1 MSAVERG
8 RDAVVRS
15 VEALALTISIRSIP
29 MSLEPLLKTDLT
41 IAQLKV
47 LSLVVT
53 SEDGATGGG
62 LAETF
67 GVSMATT
74 SKHVDR
80 LVEQGLVTRAF
91 DVDDQ
96 RVRRIRATELGRAV
110 VLRMMASRPELGSEV
125 LRDLATED
133 LRALEQG
140 LRAVD
145 ELLRARRA

>member
-1 MSAVERG
+1 MSAGERS

>member
-1 MSAVERG
+1 MSAGERG

>member
-1 MSAVERG
+1 MSTAERG

-91 DVDDQ
+91 DADDQ

>member
-1 MSAVERG
+1 MSAGERS

-80 LVEQGLVTRAF
+80 LVEQGLVTRSF

>member
-1 MSAVERG
+1 MSAAERG

-80 LVEQGLVTRAF
+80 LVEQGLVTREF
-91 DVDDQ
+91 DADDQ

-125 LRDLATED
+125 LRDLTTED

-145 ELLRARRA
+145 ELLRARRG

>member
-1 MSAVERG
+1 MSAAERG

-91 DVDDQ
+91 DADDQ

-145 ELLRARRA
+145 ELLRARRG

>member
-1 MSAVERG
+1 MSAAERG

-80 LVEQGLVTRAF
+80 LVEQGLVTREF
-91 DVDDQ
+91 DADDQ

-145 ELLRARRA
+145 ELLRARRG

>member
-1 MSAVERG
+1 MSAAERG
-8 RDAVVRS
+8 RDAIVRS

-91 DVDDQ
+91 DADDQ

-145 ELLRARRA
+145 VLLRARRA

>member
-1 MSAVERG
+1 M
-8 RDAVVRS
+8 
-15 VEALALTISIRSIP
+15 ALTISIRSIP

-80 LVEQGLVTRAF
+80 LVEQGLVTREF
-91 DVDDQ
+91 DADDQ

-145 ELLRARRA
+145 ELLRARRG

>member
-1 MSAVERG
+1 MGGADRSRG
-8 RDAVVRS
+8 AILRA
-15 VEALALTISIRSIP
+15 VEALTLTISIRSIP

-62 LAETF
+62 LAEAF
-67 GVSMATT
+67 RVSMATT

-80 LVEQGLVTRAF
+80 LVEQGLVQRAY
-91 DVDDQ
+91 DADDQ

-110 VLRMMASRPELGSEV
+110 VLRIMASRPELGSEV
-125 LRDLATED
+125 LHELALED

-140 LRAVD
+140 LRAID
-145 ELLRARRA
+145 DLLRARRS

>member
-1 MSAVERG
+1 MSAAERG

-80 LVEQGLVTRAF
+80 LVEQGLVTREF
-91 DVDDQ
+91 DADDQ

-145 ELLRARRA
+145 ALLRARRG

>member
-1 MSAVERG
+1 MSAAERG
-8 RDAVVRS
+8 RDAIVRS

-96 RVRRIRATELGRAV
+96 RVRRISATELGRAV

>member
-1 MSAVERG
+1 MSAAERG
-8 RDAVVRS
+8 RDAIVRS

-91 DVDDQ
+91 DADDQ

>member
-1 MSAVERG
+1 MSTAERG

-91 DVDDQ
+91 DADDQ

-145 ELLRARRA
+145 ELLRARRG

>member
-1 MSAVERG
+1 MSAAERG
-8 RDAVVRS
+8 RDAIVRS

-80 LVEQGLVTRAF
+80 LVEQGLVTREF